1 MRLLAALLF
10 VAPIVTAADLSAN
23 NLNLQAPSPPRFE
36 TIGSEED
43 FPVRVPSTFDSTL
56 GWLVVKED
64 RSDPGS
70 NEIKLPVAIVHTDAE
85 SPKSPVLYLSG
96 GPGSSAMRTA
106 AFPGAYPWLA
116 ERDFIVIGQRGTHY
130 AKPALMCPEFRM
142 AIESGSSRITSVIA
156 CRERLKDAGIGL
168 ENYNSRE
175 SAADLE
181 DLRTAL
187 GIESWNLYGA
197 SYGTRLALTY
207 ARYFDDSLDS
217 MVLDS
222 PLPPN
227 AIYDDQSARNLEKA
241 IRSIARD
248 CALQASCDEAFP
260 DLELRF
266 FQTLAAVS
274 ESPLEIEGLDEPVTG
289 VDLVSLLPLNYSADV
304 RRAPLYMDYLAR
316 LDPSIKERMS
326 GSPKATDFAWGMR
339 FSVWCSEA
347 LPFSKRSQMRAPEP
361 VLGGYESAAVS
372 PEICEAWG
380 VETLDDSVVAPVS
393 SDVPVLIVAGE
404 FDPLTPPAWG
414 ELASR
419 TLRNSLVAVARG
431 DSHSPTQQWGGDG
444 CAMELAAD
452 FIEAPTRVLEAPKST
467 HCLFERAAPNYALE

>member
-1 MRLLAALLF
+1 MGLLPALLI
-10 VAPIVTAADLSAN
+10 VAPIVTMADQPTNNTRLQALSA
-23 NLNLQAPSPPRFE
+23 PRFE
-36 TIGSEED
+36 KKGSEEA
-43 FPVRVPSTFDSTL
+43 FPVVVPSAFDSTL

-64 RSDPGS
+64 RSVPRS
-70 NEIKLPVAIVHTDAE
+70 NEIKLPVAIIHTDAE

-142 AIESGSSRITSVIA
+142 AVESGSRLIASVVA
-156 CRERLKDAGIGL
+156 CRERLENAGIGL
-168 ENYNSRE
+168 DNYNSRA

-187 GIESWNLYGA
+187 GIESWNFYGA

-207 ARYFDDSLDS
+207 ARYFDDSLDA

-227 AIYDDQSARNLEKA
+227 AIYDDQSARNLEKV

-260 DLELRF
+260 DLEQRF

-274 ESPLEIEGLDEPVTG
+274 ESPLEIDGLDEPVTG
-289 VDLVSLLPLNYSADV
+289 VDLLSLLPLNSSADV

-316 LDPSIKERMS
+316 LDSSIKERVS
-326 GSPKATDFAWGMR
+326 GSSEAADFAWGMR

-347 LPFSKRSQMRAPEP
+347 LPFSMRSQMKVPEP

-372 PEICEAWG
+372 PDICEAWR
-380 VETLDDSVVAPVS
+380 VEALDDSVVEPVS

-419 TLRNSLVAVARG
+419 TLPNSLLAVARG

-444 CAMELAAD
+444 CAMQLAAD
-452 FIEAPTRVLEAPKST
+452 FIEAPARVLEAPKST
-467 HCLFERAAPNYALE
+467 HCLFDRTAPNYALE